1 MNYNYDKF
9 DFLLN
14 KSLVVNISGSDALS
28 GFKRI
33 KLPDGTY
40 TSSPNATYTITD
52 YGTHVFECEDVAG
65 NITRET
71 IVVEDMSAFEDAE
84 ILVEIAEQTRDSQD
98 ISIARE
104 SVNNLYESSKKDEL
118 QDRLNA
124 ITNISDITFERKTAI
139 ANVDVY
145 IKCENMLSLSLSS
158 NSITFEDFN
167 GTEDLEQN
175 RAIEIS
181 INSSLPYEINA
192 YLEEEIQSADK
203 TAIMDKRIL
212 NLKESSTR
220 DYKEF
225 TDIKTK
231 LNLVPN
237 SSAGNGKIHN
247 FDFKLNGGITHKKDV
262 YKTTIKFEAI
272 QK

>member
-1 MNYNYDKF
+1 MGVDI
-9 DFLLN
+9 
-14 KSLVVNISGSDALS
+14 SSIPVNIKVTVDRVLNRAIEAIELA
-28 GFKRI
+28 KI
-33 KLPDGTY
+33 NPIID
-40 TSSPNATYTITD
+40 
-52 YGTHVFECEDVAG
+52 
-65 NITRET
+65 NISKARYWTNLLKE
-71 IVVEDMSAFEDAE
+71 
-84 ILVEIAEQTRDSQD
+84 
-98 ISIARE
+98 SI
-104 SVNNLYESSKKDEL
+104 KKDEL
-118 QDRLNA
+118 QSEINS
-124 ITNISDITFERKTAI
+124 ITDIEDLQLERKTVT
-139 ANVDVY
+139 ANLDVY
-145 IKCENMLSLSLSS
+145 IESENILSMSLDT

-175 RAIEIS
+175 RAIELS

-192 YLEEEIQSADK
+192 YLEEEIQNADK
-203 TAIMDKRIL
+203 TEVMDKRIL
-212 NLKESSTR
+212 NLKESSTT

-225 TDIKTK
+225 TDVKTK